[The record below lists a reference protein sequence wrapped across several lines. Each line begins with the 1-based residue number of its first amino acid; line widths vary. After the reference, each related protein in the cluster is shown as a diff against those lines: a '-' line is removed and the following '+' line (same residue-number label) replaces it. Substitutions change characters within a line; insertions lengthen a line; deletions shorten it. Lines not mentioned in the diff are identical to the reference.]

1 MDLCGEQVVKEW
13 FFSKLQSDLITF
25 LPNPYNVFLLPKDS
39 QFPLE
44 IVPYV
49 QKKWFGPALSTM
61 AKFISV
67 LKFPLWP
74 TCFLSG
80 LFIYRE

>member
-49 QKKWFGPALSTM
+49 QKKMVWSCSFHYGKIYFSPQISPLAYVLS
-61 AKFISV
+61 IGS
-67 LKFPLWP
+67 LH
-74 TCFLSG
+74 LS
-80 LFIYRE
+80 